1 MTLIGKNSQHHAD
14 LSELSTMTRLTLR
27 RIFQNKQRV
36 NSQCQH
42 GFGLPET
49 LIAASAGVVL
59 IGASS
64 LALRSTG
71 SLINKMDNKASLQ
84 QNTTSGKRLMRSEI
98 ERSLHLLIKTN
109 ERPADKLS
117 HTDITDENYQ
127 ASLNQCQS
135 LAQQSSQVFNPV
147 FGLKM
152 AELNN
157 PVYYGLSLSSN
168 ERGYALQRCGPSMQ
182 LDGRYIETEQ
192 QALAMVIDDIGVIRC
207 ASDQPECK
215 IDPSK
220 ETTPLIELAANIQF
234 VFNEDKTP
242 ERSSREPSIRLMTDE
257 NRKLIR
263 FIDPTTEKDNIQT
276 SFLKIEA
283 VNKEITTHPF
293 YFIAYSRAD
302 KRIEKGPEDGEV
314 LDGLFFRNVSS
325 KRMRFLVD
333 GSGSMSACILWGSGF
348 GNRKIF
354 WSGRYY
360 FWSQRSCALT
370 RMESLQHELNSL
382 LQELPNDTQISLRSF
397 SSPGYQN
404 HRIWQN
410 SAKSLV
416 KLSKE
421 GARDSAIAFVNTLDD
436 GYAYRWGGTDPW
448 EGLDEA
454 FADSNTDTLYF
465 LSDGEPNYDRN
476 RGRWTTAD
484 HASTSGHYAGLNNNR
499 KISLKVNTVA
509 LGLQSNWMQSLAGKT
524 TGDYLYIDKKYV
536 LSSSTK

>member
-1 MTLIGKNSQHHAD
+1 MNL
-14 LSELSTMTRLTLR
+14 LTVKAMN
-27 RIFQNKQRV
+27 QTKQIMAYRD
-36 NSQCQH
+36 QR
-42 GFGLPET
+42 GFGIPET
-49 LIAASAGVVL
+49 LIAASVGVAL
-59 IGASS
+59 IGAST

-71 SLINKMDNKASLQ
+71 SLIDKMDLKAGLQ
-84 QNTTSGKRLMRSEI
+84 QNTISGKRIMRSEI
-98 ERSLHLLIKTN
+98 ERSLHLVIRTKQK
-109 ERPADKLS
+109 PIDQMA
-117 HTDITDENYQ
+117 HTDLNHADYQ
-127 ASLNQCQS
+127 VSLNQCQS
-135 LAQQSSQVFNPV
+135 LAKQAGQVFNPV
-147 FGLKM
+147 FGIKM

-157 PVYYGLSLSSN
+157 PVYYGLSLSSAGK
-168 ERGYALQRCGPSMQ
+168 GYALKRCGASMH
-182 LDGRYIETEQ
+182 LDGRYNESEQ
-192 QALAMVIDDIGVIRC
+192 QSLAMVIDDIGVIRC
-207 ASDQPECK
+207 ASDQPECI
-215 IDPSK
+215 IDPAK
-220 ETTPLIELAANIQF
+220 EKTLLSELATNTDF

-242 ERSSREPSIRLMTDE
+242 ERSSREPAIRLMTDE

-283 VNKEITTHPF
+283 VNKEITTYPF
-293 YFIAYSRAD
+293 YFVAYSRAD
-302 KRIEKGPEDGEV
+302 KRLEKGSEEGEV

-348 GNRKIF
+348 GNWKIF
-354 WSGRYY
+354 WNGRHY
-360 FWSQRSCALT
+360 FWSRRSCALT

-404 HRIWQN
+404 HRIWQT
-410 SAKSLV
+410 SSKSLV
-416 KLSKE
+416 KI
-421 GARDSAIAFVNTLDD
+421 GADGTRDSAIAFVNTLDD
-436 GYAYRWGGTDPW
+436 GYPYRWGGTDPW

-454 FADSNTDTLYF
+454 FADDDTDTVYF
-465 LSDGEPNYDRN
+465 LSDGEPSYDRN

-499 KISLKVNTVA
+499 EIKLKVNTIS

-524 TGDYLYIDKKYV
+524 TGDYLHIDKKYV